1 MNKTCKN
8 KCSHYFNLKG
18 DRNTHLQKGCSIFTK
33 YYMEYCWIT
42 SACQTPMETHG
53 VINMELPISFLQSK
67 KL

>member
-1 MNKTCKN
+1 MAENIEN
-8 KCSHYFNLKG
+8 
-18 DRNTHLQKGCSIFTK
+18 NTHLQKGFHSTK